1 MKKYFKIVNRVIV
14 FFCIAFI
21 LSFYE
26 ASSIMAQMNDPM
38 FDRGDGYGVIPG
50 KKLSPTTYKYLKE
63 TEEVLKK
70 FNDLRLD
77 VDSPTPTPTK
87 PQLPISDPQSSS
99 FPLPTLSPN
108 TPLSPI
114 PPNSSIETISTEI
127 KNSIHGSCREFGA
140 GIIKKSNNSCVDVLN
155 PILTDRAT
163 RTIKELKDSTS
174 AVNIPGSPYHQT
186 VQCVGCARA
195 LSEAIGKS
203 YRGFGAA
210 KQHIGKAVTG
220 YNYVTNTS
228 LTPQSRA
235 SSIPPGSLFV
245 TTDGTFGHIGM
256 VKKVNI
262 SNLTREALSFVA
274 VECNWEKPGYF
285 GERVI
290 HFDQVAGFQVPQI

>member
-14 FFCIAFI
+14 FFCMAFI

-26 ASSIMAQMNDPM
+26 ASTIMAQMNDPM
-38 FDRGDGYGVIPG
+38 LDRGDGYGVIPG
-50 KKLSPTTYKYLKE
+50 FTRTPTNKLLKE
-63 TEEVLKK
+63 AQEIVENINQLEI
-70 FNDLRLD
+70 NISGQARQ
-77 VDSPTPTPTK
+77 TPTNIQNTTPTSTFYN
-87 PQLPISDPQSSS
+87 QTDAS
-99 FPLPTLSPN
+99 

-127 KNSIHGSCREFGA
+127 KNSIHGSCREFGV
-140 GIIKKSNNSCVDVLN
+140 GIIKKPNNSCVDVLN

-203 YRGFGAA
+203 YRGFGDA
-210 KQHIGKAVTG
+210 KQHIRKAVTG